1 MRVRQTEKRKKGMDT
16 VRNRHSRITFVAK
29 LCICIFA
36 ALVVF
41 GGLVVKASTP
51 QTQDVYKYYTD
62 VKVDN
67 GMTLTDIAK
76 EYMTEGYGT
85 TEEYINE
92 VRQINSICEDEIYYG
107 QKLMVPYYS
116 AELK

>member
-1 MRVRQTEKRKKGMDT
+1 MRVHQAEKRRKGMDT
-16 VRNRHSRITFVAK
+16 VQNRHNRITFIAK
-29 LCICIFA
+29 ACICIFA

-51 QTQDVYKYYTD
+51 QMQEIYKYYTD
-62 VKVDN
+62 IKVDN
-67 GMTLTDIAK
+67 GMTLTDIA
-76 EYMTEGYGT
+76 EDYMTEGYGT
-85 TEEYINE
+85 PEEYINE

-107 QKLMVPYYS
+107 QKLMIPYYS